1 MKTPALLF
9 CLLGTIQS
17 LPILQLMRMYPVQGL
32 GQQQAQQQFLP
43 GMGLP
48 PANLVLDQPT
58 LLTPQQPNQLFPSLG
73 QIPLTQMFSLGT
85 DMQLINP
92 STGLVP
98 SLQILPMTLADTN
111 IAQQVSPQQMLPIIV
126 AQIGAQGALLSSEE
140 LTTAPQIFTGLLI
153 QPLGTGAMLPTGQER
168 INANTQDA
176 AIPAGQI
183 GGNPAFWGNPEG
195 QFPTPSGP
203 DDVFEAT
210 IPVGIQRTAEGSTTE
225 APNGGF
231 FQTHK
236 MPLGPNKTAEGS
248 MRHTFLGDLSA
259 LADMNPSNTRELPS
273 STSELTPTGGNLMIP
288 LIAPQDPDSTTS
300 PTMLILRGDTHL
312 PM

>member
-1 MKTPALLF
+1 MKTAVLLF
-9 CLLGTIQS
+9 GLLGTIQAF
-17 LPILQLMRMYPVQGL
+17 PILQLMRMYPVQGL
-32 GQQQAQQQFLP
+32 GQQQAQQQFVP

-48 PANLVLDQPT
+48 PANLVLDQSA
-58 LLTPQQPNQLFPSLG
+58 LLTPQQPNQLFPALG

-92 STGLVP
+92 AAGLVP
-98 SLQILPMTLADTN
+98 SIQIIPMTLTDANTP
-111 IAQQVSPQQMLPIIV
+111 QQVSPQVLPVIV
-126 AQIGAQGALLSSEE
+126 AQIGTQGALLSSEE
-140 LTTAPQIFTGLLI
+140 LPMAPQIFTGLLI
-153 QPLGTGAMLPTGQER
+153 QPFGTGAMLPTGQEK
-168 INANTQDA
+168 INANAQDTA
-176 AIPAGQI
+176 LPAGQT
-183 GGNPAFWGNPEG
+183 GGNPIFWGAPEG

-210 IPVGIQRTAEGSTTE
+210 IPDGIQRTAEGSTTE

-231 FQTHK
+231 FQTRK
-236 MPLGPNKTAEGS
+236 MLLGPKKTA
-248 MRHTFLGDLSA
+248 MRQTFLGDLSA
-259 LADMNPSNTRELPS
+259 LADVNPNNTRELPS
-273 STSELTPTGGNLMIP
+273 SASELTPTGGNLMIP

>member
-32 GQQQAQQQFLP
+32 GQQQAQQFLP

-58 LLTPQQPNQLFPSLG
+58 LVTPQQPNQLFPPLG

-92 STGLVP
+92 ATGLVP
-98 SLQILPMTLADTN
+98 SIQILPMTLMDTN
-111 IAQQVSPQQMLPIIV
+111 TAQQVSPQQMFPVIV
-126 AQIGAQGALLSSEE
+126 AQVGTQGTLLSSEE
-140 LTTAPQIFTGLLI
+140 LPMAPQIFTGLLI

-176 AIPAGQI
+176 ALPAGQT
-183 GGNPAFWGNPEG
+183 GGNPAFWGTPEG

-203 DDVFEAT
+203 DDTFEAT

-236 MPLGPNKTAEGS
+236 MPLGPKKTAEGS
-248 MRHTFLGDLSA
+248 VRQLFLGDLSA
-259 LADMNPSNTRELPS
+259 MADVNPIHTRELP